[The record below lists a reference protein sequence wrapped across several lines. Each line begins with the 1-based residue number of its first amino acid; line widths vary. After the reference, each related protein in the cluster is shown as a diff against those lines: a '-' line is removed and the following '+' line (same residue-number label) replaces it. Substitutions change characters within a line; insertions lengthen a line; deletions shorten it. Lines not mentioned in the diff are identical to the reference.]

1 MADSTS
7 AAPPTEELANL
18 HLDEV
23 TGERVSKTELK
34 KRQKARQNE
43 AKKAAKAAAA
53 PPKPASSKP
62 KAAGADEKDLNP
74 NQFYEIRSRQVKALL
89 DGSVEDP
96 TLNPYPHK
104 FQADYDHSKFFE
116 DFSHFKSGES
126 DKSKVIR
133 TAGRIFNIRTSSS
146 KLIFYDLRTAADTRH
161 NGQHIQIVCQAQ
173 EATEGGIPFEK
184 QHEALRRGD
193 IIGIVG
199 YPGRTAP
206 KKQLELGKQGELSIF
221 ATEVKLLAPC
231 LHMLPT
237 EHYGFKDHDQRIR
250 QRYLDLLFNDS
261 SREVLWKRSKMVRYI
276 RDFFNDRNFLE
287 VETPMM
293 TAIAGGATALPF
305 ITHHNDLNIDMYM
318 RIAPELFLKMLIVGG
333 FEKVFEMGKNFR
345 NEGIDLT
352 HNPEF
357 TTVEFYAA
365 YWDVYDVMDITEEL
379 VSGIVKH
386 LTGGYKTTFT
396 NQHGETYNVNWEAP
410 WRRIEMIPELE
421 RISGEKFPPYDELH
435 TDATGEFLKKILKK
449 MNVECPPPLTNAR
462 MLDKLVGEFIE
473 EQCVNPTFIMEHP
486 QMMSPLAKYHR
497 SKKGLCERFE
507 AFVCKKEIA
516 NAYTELNNPFDQR
529 LRFEEQARQKAQGDN
544 EAQMIDENFLQ
555 SLEYALPPTGGWG
568 LGIDRLV
575 MFLADKYSIKEV
587 QTFPFMKNEQ
597 SGEREKLAAEV
608 VGVEP
613 MPVEG
618 IPHK

>member
-1 MADSTS
+1 MLDAS
-7 AAPPTEELANL
+7 AT
-18 HLDEV
+18 
-23 TGERVSKTELK
+23 
-34 KRQKARQNE
+34 
-43 AKKAAKAAAA
+43 
-53 PPKPASSKP
+53 
-62 KAAGADEKDLNP
+62 
-74 NQFYEIRSRQVKALL
+74 
-89 DGSVEDP
+89 DP

-104 FQADYDHSKFFE
+104 FNANYDHSKFFE
-116 DFSHFKSGES
+116 EFGHLKSGES
-126 DKSKVIR
+126 DKSKEIR
-133 TAGRIFNIRTSSS
+133 LAGRIYNIRSSSS

-161 NGQHIQIVCQAQ
+161 IGQHIQVVCQAQ
-173 EATEGGIPFEK
+173 EAAADGIPFEK

-193 IIGIVG
+193 VIGIVG
-199 YPGRTAP
+199 YAGRTAP
-206 KKQLELGKQGELSIF
+206 KKQLELGKQGELSVF

-237 EHYGFKDHDQRIR
+237 EHYGFKDHDQRFR
-250 QRYLDLLFNDS
+250 MRYLDLLFNDS
-261 SREVLWKRSKMVRYI
+261 SREVLWKRSKMIRYI

-293 TAIAGGATALPF
+293 TAIPGGATALPF
-305 ITHHNDLNIDMYM
+305 VTHHNDLNIDMYM

-333 FEKVFEMGKNFR
+333 FEKVFELGKNFR

-357 TTVEFYAA
+357 TSCEFYAA
-365 YWDVYDVMDITEEL
+365 YWDVYDVMNITEEL

-386 LTGGYKTTFT
+386 LTGGYKTKFT
-396 NQHGETYNVNWEAP
+396 NQHGETYDVNWEAP
-410 WRRIEMIPELE
+410 WRRIEMIPELA
-421 RISGEKFPPYDELH
+421 RITGEKFPPYDEMH
-435 TDATGEFLKKILKK
+435 TEATGEFLKRVLKK

-462 MLDKLVGEFIE
+462 MLDRLVGEFIE
-473 EQCVNPTFIMEHP
+473 EQCINPTFIMEHP

-529 LRFEEQARQKAQGDN
+529 LRFEEQARQKAQGDD
-544 EAQMIDENFLQ
+544 EAQMVDENFLT
-555 SLEYALPPTGGWG
+555 SLEYSLPPTGGWG

-575 MFLADKYSIKEV
+575 MFLTDKYSIREV
-587 QTFPFMKNEQ
+587 QAFPFMKDER
-597 SGEREKLAAEV
+597 SGKEKFAAEL

-613 MPVEG
+613 LPEEG
-618 IPHK
+618 IRKSTPLSL

>member
-1 MADSTS
+1 MADSTNPT
-7 AAPPTEELANL
+7 PPTEEIANL

-34 KRQKARQNE
+34 KRQKARQKE
-43 AKKAAKAAAA
+43 AEKAAKAAAA
-53 PPKPASSKP
+53 PPKPASKP
-62 KAAGADEKDLNP
+62 KAGAEEKDLNP
-74 NQFYEIRSRQVKALL
+74 NQYYEIRSRQVKALL
-89 DGSVEDP
+89 DASTTDP

-104 FQADYDHSKFFE
+104 FEATYDHSKFFE
-116 DFSHFKSGES
+116 EFGHFKSGES
-126 DKSKVIR
+126 DKSNVIR
-133 TAGRIFNIRTSSS
+133 LAGRIYNIRTSSS

-161 NGQHIQIVCQAQ
+161 IGQHIQIVCQAQ
-173 EATEGGIPFEK
+173 EAAEGGIPFEK

-193 IIGIVG
+193 VIGIVG

-206 KKQLELGKQGELSIF
+206 KKQIELGKQGELSIF

-237 EHYGFKDHDQRIR
+237 EHYGFKDHDQRFR
-250 QRYLDLLFNDS
+250 MRYLDLLFNDS
-261 SREVLWKRSKMVRYI
+261 SREVLWKRSKMIRYI

-293 TAIAGGATALPF
+293 TAIPGGATALPF
-305 ITHHNDLNIDMYM
+305 VTHHNDLNIDMYM

-333 FEKVFEMGKNFR
+333 FEKVFELGKNFR

-357 TTVEFYAA
+357 TSCEFYAA
-365 YWDVYDVMDITEEL
+365 YWDVYDVMNITEEL

-386 LTGGYKTTFT
+386 LTGGYKTKFT
-396 NQHGETYNVNWEAP
+396 NQHGETYDVNWEAP
-410 WRRIEMIPELE
+410 WKRIEMIPELE
-421 RISGEKFPPYDELH
+421 RISGEKFPPYDEMH
-435 TDATGEFLKKILKK
+435 TEATGEFLKGILKK

-462 MLDKLVGEFIE
+462 MLDRLVGEFIE
-473 EQCVNPTFIMEHP
+473 EQCINPTFIMEHP

-529 LRFEEQARQKAQGDN
+529 LRFEEQARQKAQGDD
-544 EAQMIDENFLQ
+544 EAQMVDENFLT
-555 SLEYALPPTGGWG
+555 SLEYSLPPTGGWG

-575 MFLADKYSIKEV
+575 MFLTDKYSIREV
-587 QTFPFMKNEQ
+587 QAFPFMKDER
-597 SGEREKLAAEV
+597 SGANHKFAAEV

-613 MPVEG
+613 LPEEG

>member
-1 MADSTS
+1 MLDAS
-7 AAPPTEELANL
+7 A
-18 HLDEV
+18 
-23 TGERVSKTELK
+23 S
-34 KRQKARQNE
+34 
-43 AKKAAKAAAA
+43 
-53 PPKPASSKP
+53 
-62 KAAGADEKDLNP
+62 
-74 NQFYEIRSRQVKALL
+74 
-89 DGSVEDP
+89 DP

-104 FQADYDHSKFFE
+104 FNANYDHSKFFDE
-116 DFSHFKSGES
+116 FGHLKSGES
-126 DKSKVIR
+126 DKNKEIR
-133 TAGRIFNIRTSSS
+133 LAGRIYNIRASSS

-161 NGQHIQIVCQAQ
+161 IGQHIQIVCQAQ
-173 EATEGGIPFEK
+173 EAAGASIPFEK

-193 IIGIVG
+193 VIGIVG

-206 KKQLELGKQGELSIF
+206 KKQLELGKQGELSVF

-237 EHYGFKDHDQRIR
+237 EHYGFKDHDQRFR
-250 QRYLDLLFNDS
+250 MRYLDLLFNDS
-261 SREVLWKRSKMVRYI
+261 SREVLWKRSKMIRYI

-293 TAIAGGATALPF
+293 TAIPGGATALPF
-305 ITHHNDLNIDMYM
+305 VTHHNDLNIDMYM

-333 FEKVFEMGKNFR
+333 FEKVFELGKNFR

-357 TTVEFYAA
+357 TSCEFYAA
-365 YWDVYDVMDITEEL
+365 YWDVYDVMNITEEL

-386 LTGGYKTTFT
+386 LTGGYRTKFT
-396 NQHGETYNVNWEAP
+396 NQHGETYDVNWEAP

-421 RISGEKFPPYDELH
+421 RITEEKFPPYDEMH
-435 TDATGEFLKKILKK
+435 TEATGEFLKGVLKK
-449 MNVECPPPLTNAR
+449 MKVECPPPLTNAR
-462 MLDKLVGEFIE
+462 MLDRLVGEFIE

-529 LRFEEQARQKAQGDN
+529 LRFEEQARQKAQGDD
-544 EAQMIDENFLQ
+544 EAQMVDENFLT
-555 SLEYALPPTGGWG
+555 SLEYSLPPTGGWG

-575 MFLADKYSIKEV
+575 MFLTDKYSIREV
-587 QTFPFMKNEQ
+587 QAFPFMKDEK
-597 SGEREKLAAEV
+597 SGAKDKFAAEL

-613 MPVEG
+613 LPEEG
-618 IPHK
+618 IRKSNPPD